1 MKDKNKKHKKDKSKM
16 ETKAIPSTSVRI
28 PHELKK
34 WITEQSKSFGT
45 TNADIIIRSLKN
57 QQANT
62 SKLADMET
70 KMPKMK
76 SMKKNIKNVSA
87 NIPTELKD
95 INGIICKN
103 LNITEEQLINNL
115 ISNKVTLDDL
125 LTNLT
130 PLQRILHKL
139 GNIVDSDYSEY
150 TNLTTPCIIIAD
162 EEQDGDYLGKEQ
174 ILVGDDTCI
183 REMYNQFY
191 IFDFHNE
198 HKRIELFDEQEIIDF
213 YTGQYDAYGMPICED
228 NTMQYMK
235 GYLDTASSLLESI
248 EYYTKNGEYERDTRK
263 RLNEIKKLDA
273 KKHKKQLDINDKN
286 FIVSNVEKK
295 APKKMDIEEVKK
307 IFGELPQK
315 IKEDKKMDIE
325 EVVKKDI
332 EESKK
337 DKKNSDIE
345 AVGQIFG
352 ELDLNKIPQIAFNN
366 QMTSEEYTTI
376 FQEITISVLQ
386 KCIENDE
393 EVDVNKIMSLAVI
406 EFNKIYGEQTGY
418 NFLGKENI
426 C

>member
-16 ETKAIPSTSVRI
+16 ETK
-28 PHELKK
+28 
-34 WITEQSKSFGT
+34 
-45 TNADIIIRSLKN
+45 
-57 QQANT
+57 
-62 SKLADMET
+62 MET

-76 SMKKNIKNVSA
+76 SIKKNNKNVSA
-87 NIPTELKD
+87 NIPTQLKD
-95 INGIICKN
+95 INKIICKN
-103 LNITEEQLINNL
+103 LKITEEQLINNL
-115 ISNKVTLDDL
+115 ISNNVTLDDL

-139 GNIVDSDYSEY
+139 GNIIDSHYSEY
-150 TNLTTPCIIIAD
+150 TKLTTPCIIFAD
-162 EEQDGDYLGKEQ
+162 EKQDGDYLGKEQ

-248 EYYTKNGEYERDTRK
+248 EYYTKNGETERDTRK
-263 RLNEIKKLDA
+263 RLKEIRLNEIKKLDA
-273 KKHKKQLDINDKN
+273 KKNKKQLDINDKN

>member
-1 MKDKNKKHKKDKSKM
+1 
-16 ETKAIPSTSVRI
+16 
-28 PHELKK
+28 
-34 WITEQSKSFGT
+34 
-45 TNADIIIRSLKN
+45 
-57 QQANT
+57 
-62 SKLADMET
+62 
-70 KMPKMK
+70 
-76 SMKKNIKNVSA
+76 
-87 NIPTELKD
+87 
-95 INGIICKN
+95 
-103 LNITEEQLINNL
+103 
-115 ISNKVTLDDL
+115 
-125 LTNLT
+125 
-130 PLQRILHKL
+130 
-139 GNIVDSDYSEY
+139 
-150 TNLTTPCIIIAD
+150 
-162 EEQDGDYLGKEQ
+162 
-174 ILVGDDTCI
+174 
-183 REMYNQFY
+183 MYNQFY

>member
-1 MKDKNKKHKKDKSKM
+1 
-16 ETKAIPSTSVRI
+16 
-28 PHELKK
+28 
-34 WITEQSKSFGT
+34 
-45 TNADIIIRSLKN
+45 
-57 QQANT
+57 
-62 SKLADMET
+62 
-70 KMPKMK
+70 
-76 SMKKNIKNVSA
+76 
-87 NIPTELKD
+87 
-95 INGIICKN
+95 
-103 LNITEEQLINNL
+103 
-115 ISNKVTLDDL
+115 
-125 LTNLT
+125 
-130 PLQRILHKL
+130 
-139 GNIVDSDYSEY
+139 
-150 TNLTTPCIIIAD
+150 
-162 EEQDGDYLGKEQ
+162 
-174 ILVGDDTCI
+174 
-183 REMYNQFY
+183 
-191 IFDFHNE
+191 
-198 HKRIELFDEQEIIDF
+198 
-213 YTGQYDAYGMPICED
+213 
-228 NTMQYMK
+228 
-235 GYLDTASSLLESI
+235 
-248 EYYTKNGEYERDTRK
+248 
-263 RLNEIKKLDA
+263 
-273 KKHKKQLDINDKN
+273 
-286 FIVSNVEKK
+286 
-295 APKKMDIEEVKK
+295 MDIEEVKK

>member
-62 SKLADMET
+62 SQLADMET

-76 SMKKNIKNVSA
+76 SIKKNNKNVSA
-87 NIPTELKD
+87 NIPTQLKD

-139 GNIVDSDYSEY
+139 GNIVDSHYSEY
-150 TNLTTPCIIIAD
+150 TNLTTPCILIAD
-162 EEQDGDYLGKEQ
+162 EEEDGDYLGKEQ

-248 EYYTKNGEYERDTRK
+248 EYYTKNGETERDTRK
-263 RLNEIKKLDA
+263 RLKEIRLNEIKKLDA
-273 KKHKKQLDINDKN
+273 KKNKKQLDINDKN
-286 FIVSNVEKK
+286 FIVSNV
-295 APKKMDIEEVKK
+295 
-307 IFGELPQK
+307 
-315 IKEDKKMDIE
+315 E

-366 QMTSEEYTTI
+366 GMTSEEYTTI

-386 KCIENDE
+386 RCIENDE